1 MASLSR
7 LAAIAL
13 LPLLASCTGGSAPVV
28 AAPTLSPTA
37 SSAAPAPTA
46 SPLASPLPTAST
58 AAALYYLRDSG
69 RGPRLYREFHRIPV
83 TGGAVQDAVMAM
95 LSRAPTDADY
105 SSLWPAGTV
114 VLDVRTVGSTASVDL
129 SDRALGGSSGAAGE
143 SASLQQL
150 VHTVTAADAAITKV
164 QLLVEGKPVPT
175 LWGHVDTT
183 GPLGRAPAAEV
194 LGPVWITTPD
204 SGVIRRGGSFGGQ
217 ATVFEA
223 NVSWELL
230 RGGAVVKS
238 GFSTA
243 TTGAPGRGTWSA
255 PADVAP
261 GDYVVR
267 AFESSAKDGSP
278 QWVDDKPLRVT
289 G

>member
-1 MASLSR
+1 MAPRTR

-13 LPLLASCTGGSAPVV
+13 LPLLASCTGSSAPGVT
-28 AAPTLSPTA
+28 APTPSPTV
-37 SSAAPAPTA
+37 SSPAPSAT
-46 SPLASPLPTAST
+46 ASPLPTAST

-83 TGGAVQDAVMAM
+83 TGGAVHDAVMAM
-95 LSRAPTDADY
+95 LTRAPADADY
-105 SSLWPAGTV
+105 TSLWPAGTV
-114 VLDVRTVGSTASVDL
+114 VLDVRTEGSTAYVDL
-129 SDRALGGSSGAAGE
+129 SDRARGGSSGAAGE
-143 SASLQQL
+143 AASLQQL
-150 VHTVTAADAAITKV
+150 VHTVTGADNAVTKV
-164 QLLVEGKPVPT
+164 QLLVEGKQVPT

-183 GPLGRAPAAEV
+183 GPISRAPAAEV

-204 SGVIRRGGSFGGQ
+204 NGVVARGGSFGGQ

-230 RGGAVVKS
+230 QGGTVVKR

-243 TTGAPGRGTWSA
+243 TIGAPGRGTWTA
-255 PADVAP
+255 TADVPP
-261 GDYVVR
+261 GDYVLR